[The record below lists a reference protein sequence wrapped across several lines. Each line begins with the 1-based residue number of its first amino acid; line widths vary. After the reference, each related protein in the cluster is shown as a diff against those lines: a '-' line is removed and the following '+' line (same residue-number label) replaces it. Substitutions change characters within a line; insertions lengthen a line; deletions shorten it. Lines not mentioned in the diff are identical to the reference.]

1 MRLLITAEILSVLA
15 FTGFAAIALWGGS
28 QEAMPT
34 IDVAA
39 LATGSAEE
47 QWMGIF
53 VQQSHTGYA
62 MSRQTPAGDGL
73 IFQQQSYMKI
83 NAMGSVQTLITAG
96 TALVDGAGQLK
107 SFDFVISGPF
117 PVSGRGEVQPRNLHL
132 QISQGGTSR
141 TLDIPIQEP
150 PVIGAT
156 MGLMIRGRTM
166 TPGMEFEAP
175 FFDPTTMSNS
185 RMIVR
190 VEAPAVLPN
199 GDVAW
204 WLSTEIAGF
213 RTRRLVDERGN
224 TLREESALLS
234 TRRMTRE
241 EAIAVPD
248 ADPPDL
254 VALASVPFDGPL
266 PDPRGAMHLQVQVHG
281 VEAARF
287 KQEPPLQSVSGDRLT
302 VDIPFL
308 AEIAPLPLAGGAA
321 GDPDTAATDALP
333 ADHPE
338 IVAKARE
345 VVGDAATRMEAAR
358 RLNDFVFDYV
368 KKVPNIGIPNG
379 LDVLRR
385 REGDC
390 NEHTALYV
398 SLARAVGIPARIAV
412 GLVYSERLGRAFY
425 YHAWPEIR
433 LREPDGWLPVDPTFG
448 QFPADATHLKIVNG
462 DLDRQVEVMGMMGMI
477 QLTVVESR

>member
-1 MRLLITAEILSVLA
+1 MRWMLTTEILSVLA
-15 FTGFAAIALWGGS
+15 FAGVAAWSMLGAG

-53 VQQSHTGYA
+53 VQDSHVGYA
-62 MSRQTPAGDGL
+62 VSRQTPAGEGL
-73 IFQQQSYMKI
+73 IFQQRSQVKI
-83 NAMGSVQTLITAG
+83 NSMGSVQTLITAG
-96 TALVDGAGQLK
+96 TALVDGAGRLQ

-117 PVSGRGEVQPRNLHL
+117 PVSGRGEVQARNLRL
-132 QISQGGTSR
+132 QISQGGASR

-156 MGLMIRGRTM
+156 MGLLVRGRTLA
-166 TPGMEFEAP
+166 PGMEFKAP

-185 RMIVR
+185 EMTVR

-204 WLSTEIAGF
+204 WLSTEIGGF

-234 TRRMTRE
+234 TRRMSRE
-241 EAIAVPD
+241 EATALPD

-266 PDPRGAMHLQVQVHG
+266 PDPRRLSRLRVQVHG
-281 VEAARF
+281 VDVARF
-287 KQEPPLQSVSGDRLT
+287 AQDPPLQSLIQDTVTVS
-302 VDIPFL
+302 VPL
-308 AEIAPLPLAGGAA
+308 AAELAPLPVAGQ
-321 GDPDTAATDALP
+321 GDTEATSTLP
-333 ADHPE
+333 ADDPE

-345 VVGDAATRMEAAR
+345 VIGDAPTRLEAAR
-358 RLNDFVFDYV
+358 RLNQFVFEYV
-368 KKVPNIGIPNG
+368 RKVPTISVPNG

-398 SLARAVGIPARIAV
+398 SLARAVDIPARIAA

-425 YHAWPEIR
+425 YHAWPEVR
-433 LREPDGWLPVDPTFG
+433 LSEPDGWIPVDPTFG
-448 QFPADATHLKIVNG
+448 QFPADATHIKIVNG
-462 DLDRQVEVMGMMGMI
+462 DLERQVEIMGMMGQI
-477 QLTVVESR
+477 RLTILPDTE